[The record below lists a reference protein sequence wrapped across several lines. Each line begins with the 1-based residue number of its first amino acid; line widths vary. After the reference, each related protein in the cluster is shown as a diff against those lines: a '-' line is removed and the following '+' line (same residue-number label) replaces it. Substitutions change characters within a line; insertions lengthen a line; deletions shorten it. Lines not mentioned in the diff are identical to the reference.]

1 MPLRDKELVCTRC
14 GVRYLLTATE
24 QRKRGDAVHSGRCPG
39 CRVLVEL
46 SRRRRGTV
54 KWFDRRKG
62 YGFVRDP
69 DGQDLF
75 VHASALEGRAPRP
88 GQEVEYT
95 VRQTEKGSV
104 AKDVVIVQD

>member
-1 MPLRDKELVCTRC
+1 MLLRDRELVCTRC

-24 QRKRGDAVHSGRCPG
+24 QRKRDGAAPSGLCPG
-39 CRVLVEL
+39 CRALVEL

-69 DGQDLF
+69 EGQDLF
-75 VHASALEGRAPRP
+75 VHASALDGRAPRS
-88 GQEVEYT
+88 GQGVEYT
-95 VRQTEKGSV
+95 MGQTERGPV